1 MSEGRGHGMT
11 RRDFAKLTAA
21 AGLATVLA
29 DPIAAAKQK
38 PLKVGLLGCGGRGSG
53 AAAQTLIGNENI
65 KLVAMADLFEDRLQ
79 GSLNGLLA
87 NKTACRDGKKVCDKV
102 DVKKKNIF
110 IGLDA
115 YKGILNTDIDIL
127 IEGTLPYSRPKHFEA
142 AINAGKHVFTEKP
155 AAVDPAGIRQ
165 FIAAAEKAKEKK
177 LTVVAGT
184 QRRHSLD
191 YQETI
196 KKIHEGAIGDIM
208 AMRVYWCGEL
218 PFTHPR
224 KPEWSDFEY
233 CVRNWYAFCWTC
245 GDNIVEQHVHNLDIA
260 HWVMQ
265 ANPVSV
271 FASGGRA
278 WKTNDPKYGDL
289 WDNFSCDYEYANGVH
304 VSSFSRHWGGAD
316 GGVFEEVVGTKGKS
330 SCRDMMTSGREKML
344 DPYVQEHIDCA
355 NSVRGVVPYINEGVQ
370 VAESTLMA
378 IMGRMS
384 AYTGKKVTWE
394 QAMKS
399 DLSIVPK
406 EWDFKKSYPL
416 GPVPVPGTKPA

>member
-1 MSEGRGHGMT
+1 MSEGKGIT
-11 RRDFAKLTAA
+11 RRDFAKFTAA
-21 AGLATVLA
+21 AGLATVLV
-29 DPIAAAKQK
+29 DPIAAAKEK

-53 AAAQTLIGNENI
+53 AAAQTLIGNKNI
-65 KLVAMADLFEDRLQ
+65 KLVAMADLFEDRLK
-79 GSLNGLLA
+79 GSLDGLMG
-87 NKTACRDGKKVCDKV
+87 NKKKCMNDDMLVCDKV
-102 DVKKKNIF
+102 KVDKKHIY

-115 YKGILNTDIDIL
+115 YKGILDSDIDIL
-127 IEGTLPYSRPKHFEA
+127 IEGTLPYSRPKHIEA
-142 AINAGKHVFTEKP
+142 AVNAGKHIFTEKP
-155 AAVDPAGIRQ
+155 AAVDPTGIRQ

-177 LTVVAGT
+177 LTLVAGT

-196 KKIHEGAIGDIM
+196 QKIHDGAIGDIKS
-208 AMRVYWCGEL
+208 MRVYWCGEL

-233 CVRNWYAFCWTC
+233 CVRNWYAFCWVC

-260 HWVMQ
+260 HWVLKD
-265 ANPVSV
+265 NPISV
-271 FASGGRA
+271 FASGGRS

-289 WDNFSCDYEYANGVH
+289 WDNFSCDFEYPNDIH

-316 GGVFEEVVGTKGKS
+316 GGVFEEVIGTKGKS
-330 SCRDMMTSGREKML
+330 NCKDMMTSSRDKIV
-344 DPYVQEHIDCA
+344 DPYIQEHIDCA

-370 VAESTLMA
+370 VAHSTMLS

-384 AYTGKKVTWE
+384 AYTGKKVTWDE
-394 QAMKS
+394 AMKS
-399 DLSIVPK
+399 ELSIVPK
-406 EWDFKKSYPL
+406 EWNFKNAYPL

>member
-1 MSEGRGHGMT
+1 MSESKGLGMT
-11 RRDFAKLTAA
+11 RRDFAKLSAA
-21 AGLATVLA
+21 AGLAAFLA
-29 DPIAAAKQK
+29 DPAEAAKVK

-53 AAAQTLIGNENI
+53 AAANCLMGTENVTI
-65 KLVAMADLFEDRLQ
+65 TAVADLFEDRVN
-79 GSLNGLLA
+79 GFLNKM
-87 NKTACRDGKKVCDKV
+87 KTNAELSKRVKV
-102 DVKKKNIF
+102 DKKNIYV
-110 IGLDA
+110 GMDA
-115 YKGILNTDIDIL
+115 YKGILESDIDIL
-127 IEGTLPYSRPKHFEA
+127 IEATLPYSRPKHFEA

-155 AAVDPAGIRQ
+155 AAVDPVGIRR
-165 FIAAAEKAKEKK
+165 FIAAAEKAKEKG

-191 YQETI
+191 YQESI
-196 KKIHEGAIGDIM
+196 QKIHEGAIGDIT

-218 PFTHPR
+218 PFVHPR

-260 HWVMQ
+260 HWVLQ
-265 ANPVSV
+265 KNPVSV

-278 WKTNDPKYGDL
+278 WKTDDPKYGDL
-289 WDNFSCDYEYANGVH
+289 WDNFSADYEYDNGVH
-304 VSSFSRHWGGAD
+304 VFSFSRHWGGAD
-316 GGVFEEVVGTKGKS
+316 GGVFEEVYGTKGKS
-330 SCRDMMTSGREKML
+330 NCKDLMTSGREKMV
-344 DPYVQEHIDCA
+344 DPYVQEHTNCV
-355 NSVRGVVPYINEGVQ
+355 NSVRGVIPYMNEGVQ

-394 QAMKS
+394 EAMSS
-399 DLSIVPK
+399 DLSIVPA

>member
-1 MSEGRGHGMT
+1 MNEGKGFGMT
-11 RRDFAKLTAA
+11 RRDFAKLS
-21 AGLATVLA
+21 AGLGLAAFLA
-29 DPIAAAKQK
+29 DPAEAAKQK
-38 PLKVGLLGCGGRGSG
+38 PLKVGLLGCGGRGTG
-53 AAAQTLIGNENI
+53 AATQTLLGNENI

-79 GSLNGLLA
+79 GSLNNIKG
-87 NKTACRDGKKVCDKV
+87 NGKVADKV

-110 IGLDA
+110 VGFDA
-115 YKGILNTDIDIL
+115 YKGILETDIDIL
-127 IEGTLPYSRPKHFEA
+127 IEATLPYSRPKHVEA
-142 AINAGKHVFTEKP
+142 AVNAGKHIFTEKP
-155 AAVDPAGIRQ
+155 AAVDPVGIRQ
-165 FIAAAEKAKEKK
+165 FIAAAEKAKEKN
-177 LTVVAGT
+177 LTFVAGT

-191 YQETI
+191 YVETI
-196 KKIHEGAIGDIM
+196 KKIHEGAIGDIV

-218 PFTHPR
+218 PFNHPR

-260 HWVMQ
+260 HWVMKD
-265 ANPVSV
+265 NPVSV

-316 GGVFEEVVGTKGKS
+316 GGVFEEVYGTKGKS
-330 SCRDMMTSGREKML
+330 TCRDLMDSPRDKMV

-370 VAESTLMA
+370 VAHSTMMA

-384 AYTGKKVTWE
+384 AYTGKKITWE
-394 QAMKS
+394 DAMKS
-399 DLSIVPK
+399 GLSIVPK
-406 EWDFKKSYPL
+406 EWDFKGSYPL

>member
-1 MSEGRGHGMT
+1 MSEGTGIT
-11 RRDFAKLTAA
+11 RRDFAKFTAA
-21 AGLATVLA
+21 AGLATILA
-29 DPIAAAKQK
+29 DPIAAAKTK

-79 GSLNGLLA
+79 GSLNGLKA
-87 NKTACRDGKKVCDKV
+87 NKTTCRDGKKVQDKV
-102 DVKKKNIF
+102 DVSKKKIF
-110 IGLDA
+110 VGLDA
-115 YKGILNTDIDIL
+115 YKGILDTDIDIL
-127 IEGTLPYSRPKHFEA
+127 IEGTLPYSRPKHVEA

-155 AAVDPAGIRQ
+155 AAVDPVGIRQ
-165 FIAAAEKAKEKK
+165 FIAASKMAEEKK
-177 LTVVAGT
+177 LTLVAGT
-184 QRRHSLD
+184 QRRHSAD
-191 YQETI
+191 YQAAI
-196 KKIHEGAIGDIM
+196 KEIHAGSIGDIK

-233 CVRNWYAFCWTC
+233 CVRNWYAFCWVC

-260 HWVMQ
+260 HWILQ
-265 ANPVSV
+265 ANPISV
-271 FASGGRA
+271 FASGGRS
-278 WKTNDPKYGDL
+278 WKTNDPKYGDM
-289 WDNFSCDYEYANGVH
+289 WDHFSCDFEYPNGVH

-316 GGVFEEVVGTKGKS
+316 GGVFEEAFGTKGTFDS
-330 SCRDMMTSGREKML
+330 RKMKKPDGMI

-355 NSVRGVVPYINEGVQ
+355 NSVRGVIPYMNEGVQ
-370 VAESTLMA
+370 VAESTMLS

-384 AYTGKKVTWE
+384 AYTGKTVTWDD
-394 QAMKS
+394 AMKS
-399 DLSIVPK
+399 DLSIVPQ